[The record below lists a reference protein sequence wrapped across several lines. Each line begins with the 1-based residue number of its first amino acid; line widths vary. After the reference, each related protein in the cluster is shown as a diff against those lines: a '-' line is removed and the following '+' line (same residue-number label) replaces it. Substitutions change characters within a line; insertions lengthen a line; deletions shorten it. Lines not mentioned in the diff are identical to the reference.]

1 MFVFLSSLFNS
12 SILMTLVDSFEWLCF
27 LESLS
32 QYTKE
37 QNINRYTVCFADRKM
52 WDSSW
57 DPTVHPKYINH
68 IFEDGPEANLNPNQ
82 AKSRMSIENMNKIL
96 VDRNDKSLITP

>member
-1 MFVFLSSLFNS
+1 MHGE
-12 SILMTLVDSFEWLCF
+12 TDSFFPKEAF
-27 LESLS
+27 QALESLS
-32 QYTKE
+32 QYTKK

-68 IFEDGPEANLNPNQ
+68 VFEDGPRPTGLRYCIN
-82 AKSRMSIENMNKIL
+82 
-96 VDRNDKSLITP
+96 SLALDFVSKK